1 MKIVVT
7 GIGTDVGKTVVSAIL
22 CKAFNLNYW
31 KPIQAGELT
40 NSDSIKVKALSGC
53 NTLPELYRLERPMSP
68 HTAAMEEGITI
79 QLDELKVPEVEPLL
93 IEGAGG
99 LMVPINNEGLTY
111 MDVFKK
117 WSIPVVVVS
126 RHYLGSLNHTLMT
139 ISLLKQHNIPIKGII
154 YVGETHSNNLRFLEK
169 HLQIPTLAKIPL
181 TDEVNAEFVQ
191 QQAEVIKSSW
201 VL

>member
-53 NTLPELYRLERPMSP
+53 NTLPEMYRLERPMSP

-79 QLDELKVPEVEPLL
+79 QLDELIVPEIDPLL

-111 MDVFKK
+111 LDVFKK

-139 ISLLKQHNIPIKGII
+139 VSLLKQHQIPIKGIV
-154 YVGETHSNNLRFLEK
+154 YVGETHPNNLLFLEK
-169 HLQIPTLAKIPL
+169 HLNIPTIGHIPL
-181 TDEVNAEFVQ
+181 TDELDETFIS
-191 QQAEVIKSSW
+191 QQAELIRNNTK
-201 VL
+201 